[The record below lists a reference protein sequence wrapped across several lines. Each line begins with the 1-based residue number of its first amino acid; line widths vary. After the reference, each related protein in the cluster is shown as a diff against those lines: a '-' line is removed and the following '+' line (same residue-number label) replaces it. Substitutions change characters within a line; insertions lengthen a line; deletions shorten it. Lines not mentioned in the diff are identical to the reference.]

1 MVGSRSGVFME
12 SSDVAEIKR
21 HFNVVAEGL
30 EKKIQLVAEGV
41 SALDDRTGRVEDGF
55 SSVDGRLARVDD
67 RVMALDQRVARIEDR
82 ITSLEEK
89 MERGF
94 EEVKAM
100 IKISYAELDR

>member
-1 MVGSRSGVFME
+1 ME

-41 SALDDRTGRVEDGF
+41 SALDEGVGRVE
-55 SSVDGRLARVDD
+55 VR
-67 RVMALDQRVARIEDR
+67 M
-82 ITSLEEK
+82 TSLEEK

-94 EEVKAM
+94 DEVKAM
-100 IKISYAELDR
+100 IKFSYAELDRRVTSLEAGLARLEVRLLKVEAP

>member
-1 MVGSRSGVFME
+1 ME

-41 SALDDRTGRVEDGF
+41 SALDERGSRVED
-55 SSVDGRLARVDD
+55 R
-67 RVMALDQRVARIEDR
+67 M
-82 ITSLEEK
+82 TSLEEK

-94 EEVKAM
+94 DEVKAM
-100 IKISYAELDR
+100 IKFSYAELDRRVMSLEAGLARLEVRVQKIETR